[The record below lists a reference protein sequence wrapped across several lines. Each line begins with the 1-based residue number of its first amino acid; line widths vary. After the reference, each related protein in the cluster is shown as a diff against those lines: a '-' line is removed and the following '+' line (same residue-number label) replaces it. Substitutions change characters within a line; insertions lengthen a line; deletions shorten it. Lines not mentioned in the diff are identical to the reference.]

1 MEATGGQ
8 PSYRQVPNGAPPGHY
23 LGQLIKNGGIGL
35 FYLKETYF
43 PQLIKNVQ
51 IVPRGGT
58 IWHLTVL
65 IVTRRQ
71 LRKKRLDLTIL
82 VTYRYSR
89 FVIYRYSAAVAEEEA

>member
-1 MEATGGQ
+1 MEGYRTRGQ
-8 PSYRQVPNGAPPGHY
+8 GDYRQVPNGAPPGHY

-58 IWHLTVL
+58 IWHLTVPL
-65 IVTRRQ
+65 SCTH
-71 LRKKRLDLTIL
+71 TI
-82 VTYRYSR
+82 SE
-89 FVIYRYSAAVAEEEA
+89 VAYIFRSI